1 MLTKKIARLIA
12 HAAEEIQAID
22 LIVLNLKKLTSFTD
36 YFIICSGRSERQV
49 QSIADAVEEVMRKNK
64 LKVLGLEGYEIGQWV
79 LVDCGDVV
87 VHIFHQDIRE
97 YYSLEKLWSDAPR
110 VEV

>member
-1 MLTKKIARLIA
+1 MQTKKIARLIA
-12 HAAEEIQAID
+12 SAAEEIQAVD
-22 LIVLNLKKLTSFTD
+22 LVVLNLKKLTSFTD

-49 QSIADAVEEVMRKNK
+49 QSIADSVDEVVRKNK
-64 LKVLGLEGYEIGQWV
+64 LKVLGMEGYETGQWV

-97 YYSLEKLWSDAPR
+97 YYALEKLWSDAPK
-110 VEV
+110 EKL